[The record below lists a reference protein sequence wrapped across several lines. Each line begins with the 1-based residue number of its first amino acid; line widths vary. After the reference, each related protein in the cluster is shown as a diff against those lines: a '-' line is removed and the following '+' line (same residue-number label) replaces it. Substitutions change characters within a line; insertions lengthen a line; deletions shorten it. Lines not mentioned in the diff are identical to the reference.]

1 MIIVMA
7 AQTVKAG
14 KKQDVLALAQPLMA
28 ATRKE
33 AGCVSYTLFDDPGDP
48 QRLVFVE
55 EWLSKEALKQHLATP
70 HIAEWREKV
79 KDLRAAP
86 TVIKLYEGQETT
98 L

>member
-14 KKQDVLALAQPLMA
+14 KKQDVLAIAQPLMA

-33 AGCVSYTLFDDPGDP
+33 AGCISYTLFDDPGDP
-48 QRLVFVE
+48 HRMLFVE
-55 EWLSKEALKQHLATP
+55 EWTSKEALKQHLATP
-70 HIAEWREKV
+70 HIAEWRAKV
-79 KDLRAAP
+79 KDLLAAP
-86 TVIKLYEGQETT
+86 NAIKVYEGTETA